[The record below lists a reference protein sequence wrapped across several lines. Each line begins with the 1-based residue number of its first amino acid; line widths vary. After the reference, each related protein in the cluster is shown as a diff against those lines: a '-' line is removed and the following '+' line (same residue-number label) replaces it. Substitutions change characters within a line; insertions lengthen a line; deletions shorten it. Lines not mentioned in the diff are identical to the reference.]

1 MWMAGGGERRE
12 TLHLP
17 ARVCVC
23 LRTCGR
29 ACVLEPNRCSVFG
42 AVCCCDWDGG
52 RQKCNRLSLPW
63 QGEKNQRSG
72 GPAGLEADGFMCV
85 SRSVCVFA
93 SRKVATQSRGELGSQ
108 ALSSLCA
115 LGLSGKEFE
124 VEDLRSPARPQPF
137 SQISCL
143 TAYNCATPPPPPHLP
158 ESY

>member
-1 MWMAGGGERRE
+1 MRRAKRN
-12 TLHLP
+12 P
-17 ARVCVC
+17 PPASARVCVC

-29 ACVLEPNRCSVFG
+29 ACVSEPNRCSVFG

-52 RQKCNRLSLPW
+52 RQKTSSAIGCLCLGR
-63 QGEKNQRSG
+63 GKKIK
-72 GPAGLEADGFMCV
+72 GPGDLAGLEADGFMCV

-93 SRKVATQSRGELGSQ
+93 SRKVATQSRGELGSP

-143 TAYNCATPPPPPHLP
+143 TAYNCATPPPPPRLP